1 MQILKYQAA
10 ASDFLGQAF
19 LELDEGDLRQASEK
33 GWGAA
38 AQVVKAVAEK
48 SGWEHRQ
55 HDDLFAAVDS
65 LARELQDTEIFADF
79 HAASSLHTNFYEG
92 WQTEQMVRQGISQVR
107 RFVATL
113 EPLLD

>member
-10 ASDFLGQAF
+10 ASDFLSQAF

-48 SGWEHRQ
+48 RGWEHRQ
-55 HDDLFAAVDS
+55 HDHLFAAVDT
-65 LARELQDTEIFADF
+65 LAMELQDRDLFLNF
-79 HAASSLHTNFYEG
+79 HVASSLHTNFCEG
-92 WQTEQMVRQGISQVR
+92 WQTEEMVRQGLSEVR